1 MAIVEPI
8 ESAGGAG
15 GPRRLRVSSPV
26 TGEPIGELTVATAAE
41 VRAAV
46 DRARAAQPAWEAAG
60 FDGRA
65 KVMRR
70 ALEILIR
77 RQEELIDV
85 LVRETGRSRVETIMM
100 EIFAS
105 CDSLA
110 YHAKHA
116 RRVLAD
122 QKKPLHLLRNKKL
135 VVTYRPLGVIGIIT
149 PWNGPFVLA
158 LNPSVQA
165 MMGGNTVV
173 VKPSEVTPLAAR
185 LVADLFR
192 EAGLPE
198 GVLTVVEGDGETG
211 AALVEAGVDKISFT
225 GSVRTGRKVGEA
237 CGRNLTPCTLELG
250 GKDPMIVC
258 ADADLERAA
267 GGAVFGAFMNTG
279 QYCCS
284 TERVYVVEPV
294 ADELIRRVVEKV
306 RALRQGADGEF
317 DLGPMIWPRQLDVI
331 ERHVEDARQKGAK
344 VVVGGRRN
352 PRLGNMFYEATVLT
366 DVTHD
371 MLIMKEETF
380 GPVLPIARVK
390 DEDEAVRLANDS
402 EYGLTANVWT
412 RDPGKAMALARR
424 LVSGSICVND
434 CAVTYGALEAP
445 FGGRKSS
452 GVGQVN
458 GETGLRGY
466 CYATPI
472 VIDRFG
478 PKAEEVWYPY
488 TAAKGKLLQKI
499 IKWVWGTRL
508 GELLG

>member
-8 ESAGGAG
+8 ESAGGA
-15 GPRRLRVSSPV
+15 RRFRVSSPV
-26 TGEPIGELTVATAAE
+26 TREKIGDVSVASAAE
-41 VRAAV
+41 VKAAV
-46 DRARAAQPAWEAAG
+46 SRAREAQPAWAAAG
-60 FDGRA
+60 FDARA
-65 KVMRR
+65 RVMRR

-77 RQEELIDV
+77 RQEAFIDV

-105 CDSLA
+105 CDTLS

-116 RRVLAD
+116 KKILAD
-122 QKKPLHLLRNKKL
+122 EKKPLHLLRNKRL
-135 VVTYRPLGVIGIIT
+135 VITYRPLGVVGVIT
-149 PWNGPFVLA
+149 PWNGPFILA

-165 MMGGNTVV
+165 LMAGNAVV
-173 VKPSEVTPLAAR
+173 VKPSEVTPFSGR

-198 GVLTVVEGDGETG
+198 GVLSVVEGDGETG
-211 AALVEAGVDKISFT
+211 AALIDAGVDKISFT
-225 GSVRTGRKVGEA
+225 GSVATGRKVGEA
-237 CGRNLTPCTLELG
+237 CGRSLIPATLELG

-294 ADELIRRVVEKV
+294 ADAFTEKVVEKV
-306 RALRQGADGEF
+306 RALRQGKEGEF
-317 DLGPMIWPRQLDVI
+317 DIGPMIWPRQLDVI
-331 ERHVEDARQKGAK
+331 ERHVEDARNKGARI
-344 VVVGGRRN
+344 VCGGRRS
-352 PRLGNMFYEATVLT
+352 PVLGNMFYEATVIT
-366 DVTHD
+366 GVTHD

-380 GPVLPIARVK
+380 GPILPIMRVR
-390 DEDEAVRLANDS
+390 DEEEALRLANDS
-402 EYGLTANVWT
+402 TYGLAANVWT
-412 RDPGKAMALARR
+412 RDDEKAMALARR
-424 LVSGSICVND
+424 IASGSICVND

-445 FGGRKSS
+445 FGGVKSS
-452 GVGQVN
+452 GVGRVN
-458 GETGLRGY
+458 GDAGLRGY
-466 CYATPI
+466 CHAVP
-472 VIDRFG
+472 VIFDRFG

-499 IKWVWGTRL
+499 IRWVWGTRL
-508 GELLG
+508 GEIFG

>member
-1 MAIVEPI
+1 MAIVEAI
-8 ESAGGAG
+8 ESSGGA
-15 GPRRLRVSSPV
+15 RRLRVSSPV
-26 TGEPIGELTVATAAE
+26 TREKIGEITVTPAAE

-46 DRARAAQPAWEAAG
+46 QRARAAQPAWAAAG
-60 FDGRA
+60 FDERA
-65 KVMRR
+65 GVMRR
-70 ALEILIR
+70 ALKVLIR
-77 RQEELIDV
+77 RQEEFIDV

-105 CDSLA
+105 CDSLS

-116 RRVLAD
+116 KRVLAD
-122 QKKPLHLLRNKKL
+122 HPARLHLLRNKKL
-135 VVTYRPLGVIGIIT
+135 VITYRPLGVIGVIT
-149 PWNGPFVLA
+149 PWNGPFILA

-165 MMGGNTVV
+165 MMAGNAVV
-173 VKPSEVTPLAAR
+173 VKPSEVTPFAGR
-185 LVADLFR
+185 LVAELFA

-237 CGRNLTPCTLELG
+237 CGRNLIPCTLELG

-258 ADADLERAA
+258 ADADLDRAA

-294 ADELIRRVVEKV
+294 ADALTAKIVEKV
-306 RALRQGADGEF
+306 RALRQGKEGEF
-317 DLGPMIWPRQLDVI
+317 DLGPMIWPHQLDVI
-331 ERHVEDARQKGAK
+331 ERHVEDARKKGATI
-344 VVVGGRRN
+344 VTGGRRN
-352 PRLGNMFYEATVLT
+352 AALGDLFYEATVLT
-366 DVTHD
+366 GVTHE
-371 MLIMKEETF
+371 MLIMREETF
-380 GPVLPIARVK
+380 GPVLPIVRVK
-390 DEDEAVRLANDS
+390 DEDEAIRLANDS
-402 EYGLTANVWT
+402 TYGLAANVWT
-412 RDPGKAMALARR
+412 KDDAKAMALARR
-424 LVSGSICVND
+424 IESGSICIND

-445 FGGRKSS
+445 FGGRKQS

-466 CYATPI
+466 CYATP
-472 VIDRFG
+472 VIFDRFG
-478 PKAEEVWYPY
+478 PKEEQVWYPY

-499 IKWVWGTRL
+499 IRWVWGTPL
-508 GELLG
+508 GDLLA

>member
-8 ESAGGAG
+8 ESSGGA
-15 GPRRLRVSSPV
+15 RRLRVSSPV
-26 TGEPIGELTVATAAE
+26 TGEKIGEIAVTTAAE

-46 DRARAAQPAWEAAG
+46 QRARAAQPAWAAAG
-60 FDGRA
+60 FDERA
-65 KVMRR
+65 RVMRR
-70 ALEILIR
+70 ALKILIR
-77 RQEELIDV
+77 RQEEFIDV
-85 LVRETGRSRVETIMM
+85 LVRETGRSRMETIMM

-116 RRVLAD
+116 EKILAD
-122 QKKPLHLLRNKKL
+122 QKKPLHLLRTKRL
-135 VVTYRPLGVIGIIT
+135 VITYRPLGVIGVIT

-165 MMGGNTVV
+165 MMAGNAVV
-173 VKPSEVTPLAAR
+173 VKPSEVTPLAGR
-185 LVADLFR
+185 LLTELFR
-192 EAGLPE
+192 EAALPE
-198 GVLTVVEGDGETG
+198 GVLTVLEGDGETG

-237 CGRNLTPCTLELG
+237 CGRNLIPCTLELG

-294 ADELIRRVVEKV
+294 AAEFTRRVVDKV
-306 RALRQGADGEF
+306 RALRQGKEGEF
-317 DLGPMIWPRQLDVI
+317 DLGPMIWPNQLDVI
-331 ERHVEDARQKGAK
+331 ESHVEDARSKGAT
-344 VVVGGRRN
+344 VVTGGRRS
-352 PRLGNMFYEATVLT
+352 PTLGNMFYEATVLT

-371 MLIMKEETF
+371 MRIMREETF
-380 GPVLPIARVK
+380 GPILPILRVK
-390 DEDEAVRLANDS
+390 DEEEALRLANDS
-402 EYGLTANVWT
+402 TYGLSANVWT
-412 RDPGKAMALARR
+412 RSDARAMALARR
-424 LVSGSICVND
+424 LESGSICIND
-434 CAVTYGALEAP
+434 AAVTYGALEAP
-445 FGGRKSS
+445 FGGRKAS

-466 CYATPI
+466 CYATP
-472 VIDRFG
+472 VIFDRFG
-478 PKAEEVWYPY
+478 PKEEQVWYPY
-488 TAAKGKLLQKI
+488 TAAKGQLLQKI
-499 IKWVWGTRL
+499 IKWVWGTPL
-508 GELLG
+508 GDLLG